1 MSKPPFAFGLAV
13 ACLVVAAPAQAQGYS
28 RTAQRVLAQA
38 RAAAGGAGWNT
49 LRGWHEVGVQG
60 GVRYEAWLDPVRYG
74 LRIET
79 REPAGP
85 AVRGFNGGGEWRISA
100 AGAVTGVDVSK
111 TINQARTEA
120 FYRVHGYF
128 YPGRFDAR
136 GDYVGVRKFQGQAF
150 DVVTVKP
157 WGAAPRELWFDR
169 RTHLLGRMVDRSGDR
184 PLAWDFSDYRH
195 VGAIRVAFRISAEPG
210 AGPTPDERVIETL
223 EFAPVNRDLFS
234 LPRPAAAATAA
245 PHTDAR

>member
-1 MSKPPFAFGLAV
+1 MSKVPFAFGLVVGCLAV
-13 ACLVVAAPAQAQGYS
+13 AAQAQAQGYS

-38 RAAAGGAGWNT
+38 RAAAGGKGWNS

-60 GVRYEAWLDPVRYG
+60 GVGGGLRYEAWLDPVRYG
-74 LRIET
+74 MRIET
-79 REPAGP
+79 REPAGLS
-85 AVRGFNGGGEWRISA
+85 VRGFNGGGDWRISA

-111 TINQARTEA
+111 AINEARTEA

-136 GDYVGVRKFQGQAF
+136 GDYVGVRRFQGQAF

-169 RTHLLGRMVDRSGDR
+169 RTHLLGRMVDRSGAKL
-184 PLAWDFSDYRH
+184 LAWALSDYRR
-195 VGAIRVAFRISAEPG
+195 VGAVRVAFRISAEPG
-210 AGPTPDERVIETL
+210 AGSTAEERVIETL

-234 LPRPAAAATAA
+234 LPRPGAAATA
-245 PHTDAR
+245 DR

>member
-1 MSKPPFAFGLAV
+1 MSRVLFAFGLVVASLAV
-13 ACLVVAAPAQAQGYS
+13 AAQAQAQGYS

-38 RAAAGGAGWNT
+38 RQAAGGKGWNA

-60 GVRYEAWLDPVRYG
+60 GARYEAWLDPVRYG

-79 REPAGP
+79 REPAGL
-85 AVRGFNGGGEWRISA
+85 AVRGFNGGGDWRISA
-100 AGAVTGVDVSK
+100 AGAVTGIDVSK
-111 TINQARTEA
+111 AINPARTEA

-136 GDYVGVRKFQGQAF
+136 GDYVGVRKFQGRGF

-169 RTHLLGRMVDRSGDR
+169 RTHLLGRMVDRSGGK
-184 PLAWDFSDYRH
+184 PLAWDFSDYRQ
-195 VGAIRVAFRISAEPG
+195 VGSIRVAFHVSSEPG
-210 AGPTPDERVIETL
+210 AGAAAAEDRQVENLDFRPADR
-223 EFAPVNRDLFS
+223 ALFS
-234 LPRPAAAATAA
+234 LPRQAAE
-245 PHTDAR
+245 AR

>member
-1 MSKPPFAFGLAV
+1 MSKVSLAFGLVV
-13 ACLVVAAPAQAQGYS
+13 ACLAVAAQAQAQGYS

-38 RAAAGGAGWNT
+38 RAAAGGKGWNT
-49 LRGWHEVGVQG
+49 LRGWHEVGLQG
-60 GVRYEAWLDPVRYG
+60 AARYEAWLDPVRYG

-79 REPAGP
+79 HEPAGLS
-85 AVRGFNGGGEWRISA
+85 VRGFNGGGDWRIST

-111 TINQARTEA
+111 AINEARTEA

-136 GDYVGVRKFQGQAF
+136 GDYVGVRKFQGHAF

-169 RTHLLGRMVDRSGDR
+169 RTHLLGRMVDRSGPK
-184 PLAWDFSDYRH
+184 PLAWELSDYH
-195 VGAIRVAFRISAEPG
+195 SVGPVRVAFRVTPESTFGPGSDVAEDRQVESLDFRP
-210 AGPTPDERVIETL
+210 ADR
-223 EFAPVNRDLFS
+223 ALFS
-234 LPRPAAAATAA
+234 LPRQAAEAQ
-245 PHTDAR
+245 